1 MCFAPKSEEMV
12 AEKSEEI
19 LAVAPKPKIMF
30 GEMDYQSHQ
39 KVFGLGSL
47 TYFKPIQYMI
57 EPGKNGTTFK

>member
-1 MCFAPKSEEMV
+1 MCFAPKSEQMG
-12 AEKSEEI
+12 ADKSEKI
-19 LAVAPKPKIMF
+19 VAPKSEIMF